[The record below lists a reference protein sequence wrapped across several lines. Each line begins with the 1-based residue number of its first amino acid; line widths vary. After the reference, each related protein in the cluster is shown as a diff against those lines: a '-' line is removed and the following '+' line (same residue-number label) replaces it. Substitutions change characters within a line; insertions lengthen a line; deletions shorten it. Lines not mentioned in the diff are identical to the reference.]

1 MDGRVRS
8 GFTVGPTCRYYPLSL
23 LIPSRRTV
31 RSVVGVYHDS
41 RSSAHPADIKSC
53 LLPNSLPMVSTL
65 RRLGSFDVRRRPCL
79 RLPSNSPATGMTVLA
94 PGMLGTVQ
102 AGVGSLCSRS
112 VLGYMRGRTL
122 GWQQVGLCSGLI
134 IPDPY
139 TNIHTHQVNRVK
151 NWTRTR
157 THRVSVGYRVSSG
170 YGTVKYKSAC
180 KLMNNTVYD
189 RCELINNIT
198 ARGRRRLEAQGQLGG
213 SGMKI
218 EA

>member
-1 MDGRVRS
+1 MFTKMSNPRSSSYPLLNVAEDGVDGVISLDCLVDSWVGMAAGRVV
-8 GFTVGPTCRYYPLSL
+8 F
-23 LIPSRRTV
+23 
-31 RSVVGVYHDS
+31 
-41 RSSAHPADIKSC
+41 
-53 LLPNSLPMVSTL
+53 
-65 RRLGSFDVRRRPCL
+65 GSDNTRPD
-79 RLPSNSPATGMTVLA
+79 
-94 PGMLGTVQ
+94 
-102 AGVGSLCSRS
+102 
-112 VLGYMRGRTL
+112 
-122 GWQQVGLCSGLI
+122 I

-151 NWTRTR
+151 KWTRTR
-157 THRVSVGYRVSSG
+157 TQRVSIGYRVSGG